1 MIDRQEVPIPMSP
14 TKCRLGIVLIAIAS
28 AAAALVCRPMDAAAK
43 TVVVT
48 MTDKPPMYVPA
59 KLTVPVGTT
68 VEWQNNAKTLHDVT
82 TDADSVQKPTDVKL
96 PPGAQSFDSGF
107 MQPGGTF
114 DYTFTVP
121 GHYIYT
127 CIPHE
132 KDGMVGE
139 IDVTK

>member
-1 MIDRQEVPIPMSP
+1 MSCDSYRRVGLVTLALAAGMAAGLIHVP
-14 TKCRLGIVLIAIAS
+14 
-28 AAAALVCRPMDAAAK
+28 DAAAK
-43 TVVVT
+43 TVTVT
-48 MTDKPPMYVPA
+48 MTDKPPKYIPE
-59 KLTVPVGTT
+59 KLSIPVGTT

-82 TDADSVQKPTDVKL
+82 TDADSVQKPDDVKL
-96 PPGAQSFDSGF
+96 PPGAKSFDSGF

>member
-1 MIDRQEVPIPMSP
+1 MSP
-14 TKCRLGIVLIAIAS
+14 KNCRPNGIITLAIVIGAAGLMGYPSS
-28 AAAALVCRPMDAAAK
+28 AAAT
-43 TVVVT
+43 TVTIT
-48 MTDKPPMYVPA
+48 MTDKPPMYMPA

-82 TDADSVQKPTDVKL
+82 TDADSVQKPADVKL
-96 PPGAQSFDSGF
+96 PPGAKSFDSGF
-107 MQPGGTF
+107 MQPGASF

-121 GHYIYT
+121 GHYVYT

>member
-1 MIDRQEVPIPMSP
+1 MSF
-14 TKCRLGIVLIAIAS
+14 RHYHRHILILALAAGAAIITGQVSIAF
-28 AAAALVCRPMDAAAK
+28 AK
-43 TVVVT
+43 TVTIT
-48 MTDKPPMYVPA
+48 MTDKPPMYVPQ
-59 KLTVPVGTT
+59 KLTIPVGTT
-68 VEWQNNAKTLHDVT
+68 VEWVNNAKTLHDVT
-82 TDADSVQKPTDVKL
+82 TDADSVQKPDDVKL

-107 MQPGGTF
+107 MQPGATF

-121 GHYIYT
+121 GNYKYT

>member
-1 MIDRQEVPIPMSP
+1 MGYPS
-14 TKCRLGIVLIAIAS
+14 S
-28 AAAALVCRPMDAAAK
+28 AAAK
-43 TVVVT
+43 TVTIT
-48 MTDKPPMYVPA
+48 MTDKPPMYMPA
-59 KLTVPVGTT
+59 KLTIPVGTT

-82 TDADSVQKPTDVKL
+82 TDADSVQKPADVKL
-96 PPGAQSFDSGF
+96 PPGAKSFDSGF
-107 MQPGGTF
+107 MQPGASF

-121 GHYIYT
+121 GHYVYT

>member
-1 MIDRQEVPIPMSP
+1 MSFKHYHRP
-14 TKCRLGIVLIAIAS
+14 ALITLALAAGAAVLMGQATIAS
-28 AAAALVCRPMDAAAK
+28 AK
-43 TVVVT
+43 TVTVT
-48 MTDKPPMYVPA
+48 MTDKPPVYVPQ
-59 KLTVPVGTT
+59 KLTIPVGTT
-68 VEWQNNAKTLHDVT
+68 VEWVNNAKTLHDVT
-82 TDADSVQKPTDVKL
+82 TDADSVQKPDDVKL

-107 MQPGGTF
+107 MQPGTTF

-121 GHYIYT
+121 GNYKYT

>member
-1 MIDRQEVPIPMSP
+1 MSSK
-14 TKCRLGIVLIAIAS
+14 KCCRPGVIAIAIVAGVAGLMS
-28 AAAALVCRPMDAAAK
+28 YPIGASAK
-43 TVVVT
+43 TVTVT
-48 MTDKPPMYVPA
+48 MTDKPPKYIPT
-59 KLTVPVGTT
+59 KLTIPVGTT

-82 TDADSVQKPTDVKL
+82 TDADSVQKPSDVKL

-107 MQPGGTF
+107 MQPGATF

-121 GHYIYT
+121 GQYVYT

>member
-1 MIDRQEVPIPMSP
+1 MSFKHYHRP
-14 TKCRLGIVLIAIAS
+14 ALITLALAAGAAVLMGQASIAS
-28 AAAALVCRPMDAAAK
+28 AK
-43 TVVVT
+43 TVTVT
-48 MTDKPPMYVPA
+48 MTDKPPVYVPQ
-59 KLTVPVGTT
+59 KLTIPVGTT
-68 VEWQNNAKTLHDVT
+68 VEWVNNAKTLHDVT
-82 TDADSVQKPTDVKL
+82 TDADSVQKPDDVKL

-107 MQPGGTF
+107 MQPGTTF

-121 GHYIYT
+121 GNYKYT

>member
-1 MIDRQEVPIPMSP
+1 MSP
-14 TKCRLGIVLIAIAS
+14 KNCRRSGMITLAIIIGATGLMGYPSS
-28 AAAALVCRPMDAAAK
+28 ATAK
-43 TVVVT
+43 TVTIT
-48 MTDKPPMYVPA
+48 MTDKPPMYMPA
-59 KLTVPVGTT
+59 KLTIPVGTT

-82 TDADSVQKPTDVKL
+82 TDADSVQKPADVKL
-96 PPGAQSFDSGF
+96 PPGAKSFDSGF
-107 MQPGGTF
+107 MQPGASF

-121 GHYIYT
+121 GHYVYT